1 MLTIVAWRI
10 DVQYGGGGRK
20 EKMLLGTIQNE
31 FAMRFSVNQGF
42 HCGWPK
48 MSSLGFYSA
57 STKVVP
63 VFSHPQ
69 ILKETSEVYTTR
81 TGSVR
86 MLLQRPSCRKLR
98 ITSDRFSRSNV

>member
-1 MLTIVAWRI
+1 MQ
-10 DVQYGGGGRK
+10 DGGGGRK

-42 HCGWPK
+42 RPE
-48 MSSLGFYSA
+48 MSSLVFCSA
-57 STKVVP
+57 VTKAIP

-69 ILKETSEVYTTR
+69 VLKETSEVYTTR

>member
-1 MLTIVAWRI
+1 MQ
-10 DVQYGGGGRK
+10 DGGGGRK

-42 HCGWPK
+42 RYDRPE
-48 MSSLGFYSA
+48 MSSLVFC
-57 STKVVP
+57 STVTKAIP

-69 ILKETSEVYTTR
+69 ILKGSNDIYTTR

-86 MLLQRPSCRKLR
+86 MLLQRPR
-98 ITSDRFSRSNV
+98 IDRRERGTIPDLPRIDQRE

>member
-1 MLTIVAWRI
+1 MQ
-10 DVQYGGGGRK
+10 DGGGGRK
-20 EKMLLGTIQNE
+20 EGMSLGTIQNE

-42 HCGWPK
+42 HCGWPE
-48 MSSLGFYSA
+48 MSSLVFYSA
-57 STKVVP
+57 RTKVVP
-63 VFSHPQ
+63 VSSHPQ
-69 ILKETSEVYTTR
+69 ILKESNDIYTTR